1 MRTTMNLT
9 AEQATIVDYIKSL
22 KEENTSKERTIL
34 VSSVAGSWLAK
45 PPSSPLLHLLSL
57 TLTASISPT
66 TSP

>member
-9 AEQATIVDYIKSL
+9 AEQTTIVNYIKSL

-34 VSSVAGSWLAK
+34 VSSVAGSWLEK
-45 PPSSPLLHLLSL
+45 PPSSLLLHLLSL
-57 TLTASISPT
+57 TLTASISPI

>member
-34 VSSVAGSWLAK
+34 VSSVAGS
-45 PPSSPLLHLLSL
+45 
-57 TLTASISPT
+57 
-66 TSP
+66 